1 MTFHT
6 KTSKFEW
13 MLDDIRIE
21 KIVLAP
27 IWVTKL
33 LLEVSALPDV
43 RNCPKL
49 QSKTTIDILMMPQKL
64 FGGFSLY

>member
-1 MTFHT
+1 
-6 KTSKFEW
+6 
-13 MLDDIRIE
+13 MLDDITIE
-21 KIVLAP
+21 KIILAP

-33 LLEVSALPDV
+33 LLEVSALQDV

-49 QSKTTIDILMMPQKL
+49 QSKTTIDTLMMPQKF